1 MPWREPGD
9 PECRVK
15 YAVLRQGPERCC
27 IFLVGA
33 EGLKDPAHP
42 LLRMLG
48 GSVRRDGRQA
58 GLGTCCLIFLF

>member
-9 PECRVK
+9 PEVQSGVRSSE
-15 YAVLRQGPERCC
+15 AGPEKMC
-27 IFLVGA
+27 IFLLGSG
-33 EGLKDPAHP
+33 ELNGPAHP

-48 GSVRRDGRQA
+48 DGVGRDGRQA